1 MPDFGG
7 DGISLRGPAGE
18 KLKKQQEKDL
28 KEFKDMLNDPL
39 KLQEY
44 LKKEKDADG
53 GLVGRGQG
61 KAIKIKT
68 TKLY

>member
-1 MPDFGG
+1 MADFGS

-18 KLKKQQEKDL
+18 RLKKQQEKEL
-28 KEFKDMLNDPL
+28 KEFQDMLNDPL

-44 LKKEKDADG
+44 LKKEKDSKG

-61 KAIKIKT
+61 KSIKIKT

>member
-1 MPDFGG
+1 MSDFGG
-7 DGISLRGPAGE
+7 DGISLRGPAGK
-18 KLKKQQEKDL
+18 KLKEQQEKEL
-28 KEFKDMLNDPL
+28 KEFQDILNDPL

-44 LKKEKDADG
+44 LKKEKDAKG

-61 KAIKIKT
+61 KSIKIKT